1 MYRSLVS
8 RILRCWYIAKR
19 AFLPN
24 SQVYSQTSPAM
35 NTLTT
40 VCALIAL
47 VGKASAWGN
56 LGHETVG
63 YVAQSFLAPNAL
75 SFVQSSLGSTYSQS
89 LGVAA
94 TVRRLISS
102 TCLTRLKH
110 CCAQWADTVKYETA
124 YEWSAPL
131 HFVDANGQC
140 MIFIYIVHT
149 HRKGR

>member
-1 MYRSLVS
+1 
-8 RILRCWYIAKR
+8 
-19 AFLPN
+19 
-24 SQVYSQTSPAM
+24 M

-75 SFVQSSLGSTYSQS
+75 SFVQSSLGSTYSES

-94 TVRRLISS
+94 TVSRLISS
-102 TCLTRLKH
+102 TCLTRIRL
-110 CCAQWADTVKYETA
+110 VA
-124 YEWSAPL
+124 YSGPTLSSMKPL
-131 HFVDANGQC
+131 TNGQLR
-140 MIFIYIVHT
+140 YILLMQMVSV
-149 HRKGR
+149 